1 MGMRQYRGWG
11 IMMWQIKYKWSFE
24 VAPAQA
30 QIRHLLYFSH
40 LMPLFQH
47 MASMVS
53 NSSELY
59 SQIVQEAV
67 VRCCGLIRYV

>member
-40 LMPLFQH
+40 LMPKIDFTLPEMIVYEIRILKGVLLWWLTQI
-47 MASMVS
+47 
-53 NSSELY
+53 LY
-59 SQIVQEAV
+59 VN
-67 VRCCGLIRYV
+67 